1 MVVAPQ
7 TRRYKATRI
16 QYTLKWVQIQIGRAR
31 FSILGR
37 DKSCPVHGAGGE
49 IESGRPCRALAQG
62 KVLPVITSW
71 RESLY
76 CDINSALFK
85 LETATLKLSETLSPH
100 LA

>member
-1 MVVAPQ
+1 M
-7 TRRYKATRI
+7 
-16 QYTLKWVQIQIGRAR
+16 
-31 FSILGR
+31 
-37 DKSCPVHGAGGE
+37 
-49 IESGRPCRALAQG
+49 ESGRPCRALAQG
-62 KVLPVITSW
+62 KVLPAITSW